1 MEGKILS
8 NKDDYPE
15 EILQSLEDYNI
26 DIKDFMPG
34 HGKGAKLLL
43 NFNKI
48 SGVEQMEG
56 VVLKGR
62 EIPNGI
68 VADVIVK
75 KGSIIEEPVHLCFG
89 VEKQTG
95 VQEIFPRIIVEDNV
109 KVKIQAH
116 CSFPNADGLIHKMFG
131 HFYIGNNCEFEYSE
145 THYHGE
151 KSGAT
156 VAPVGYMYIGEN
168 TIFENNFNL
177 TKGTPGR
184 VKIMLDIYAMKN
196 SVIRSNI
203 RAFGKNRGDSIR
215 IRDAIFLEGENARS
229 ILKMKAAARDGGEVL
244 MYGITEGNA
253 PHCNG
258 HVECSEIVLG
268 KGSIC
273 RARPFIRAIDPSS
286 SVSHEASLGRFP
298 QKWLDELMA
307 KGLTEEEA
315 TEILIEAM
323 LQEE

>member
-1 MEGKILS
+1 MSKNE
-8 NKDDYPE
+8 YPE
-15 EILQSLEDYNI
+15 EILQSIEDYNI
-26 DIKDFMPG
+26 DINDFLPG

-48 SGVEQMEG
+48 TGIQQMEG
-56 VVLKGR
+56 IILKGK

-68 VADVIVK
+68 VADVIIK
-75 KGSIIEEPVHLCFG
+75 EGTKIEEPVHLCFG
-89 VEKQTG
+89 VNKETG
-95 VQEIFPRIIVEDNV
+95 IQEIFPRIIAENNTS
-109 KVKIQAH
+109 VKIQAH
-116 CSFPNADGLIHKMFG
+116 CSFPNANGLIHKMFG
-131 HFYIGNNCEFEYSE
+131 HFYIGNDCNFTYSE

-168 TIFENNFNL
+168 SVFENNFNL
-177 TKGTPGR
+177 TRGTPGK
-184 VKIMLDIYAMKN
+184 VKIALDIYAMKN
-196 SVIRSNI
+196 SVIKSNI
-203 RAFGKNRGDSIR
+203 RAFGKSRKDSVR

-229 ILKMKAAARDGGEVL
+229 VLKMKAAARDGGEVL
-244 MYGITEGNA
+244 MFGITEANA
-253 PHCNG
+253 PRCNG
-258 HVECSEIVLG
+258 HVECNEIVLG

-273 RARPFIRAIDPSS
+273 RARPFIRAIDPTA

-323 LQEE
+323 LRE